1 MVKFKDIKGFIFD
14 LDGVIA
20 DTSVYH
26 AQAWRQL
33 AEKLGVT
40 WTDDLADALKGV
52 SRMDSLN
59 LILKAGDKVNAYTD
73 AEKETFAAEKNTNY
87 LTLLKGMDRSAI
99 LPGIADFL
107 EDLKTKGY
115 RLSLASA
122 SKNSPLVL
130 EQLGLDHYFEARVD
144 PATLKKGKP
153 DPEIFSRGAAVLD
166 LAPEACIGVEDAQAG
181 VAAINAAGETSVAIG
196 DANTLK
202 AADIIFPD
210 TKALTLANIE
220 AKFQD

>member
-1 MVKFKDIKGFIFD
+1 MVKFEDIKGFIFD

-40 WTDDLADALKGV
+40 WTTELADALKGV

-59 LILKAGDKVNAYTD
+59 LILKAGDKVNDYTE
-73 AEKETFAAEKNTNY
+73 AEKEAYAAEKNTNY
-87 LTLLKGMDRSAI
+87 LNLLKGMDRSAI

-107 EDLKTKGY
+107 ADLKTKGY

-130 EQLGLDHYFEARVD
+130 EQLDLAKYFEARVD

-153 DPEIFSRGAAVLD
+153 DPEIFARGAQVLGLD
-166 LAPEACIGVEDAQAG
+166 PAACIGVEDAKAG
-181 VAAINAAGETSVAIG
+181 VASINGAGETSVAIG
-196 DANTLK
+196 DAKLLA

-210 TKALTLANIE
+210 TKALTLDNIK
-220 AKFQD
+220 AQLQ